1 MAADH
6 SDPRDVISL
15 ARLVEV
21 LLRRRWHVA
30 TVTLA
35 FSLLGLGYAL
45 VARPVYQADL
55 MIQLDDGAAA
65 SSAWSLLG
73 DAASL
78 FDVKS
83 SPGAETQII
92 GSRLVVQRAVEALHL
107 DIEAAPSRLPV
118 IGDLLAR
125 WRTTPGDTA
134 EAIDVVRF
142 DVPHAL
148 EGEVFVL
155 TMQSA
160 TAWQL
165 EGPGLAVPLRGE
177 VAIERAVLSRDG
189 EIRLKV
195 TGCSCRP
202 GAEFTLVRQSRH
214 KTVAAVREKLVVKE
228 PARQSGV
235 LVATLSWPD
244 PDRVRALL
252 HEIGEQYVAQNVAR
266 KSAEAAQSLAF
277 LEKQLPDL
285 KRQLEIAQGRYT
297 SMTAQ
302 EGIVDLTEEARIALK
317 TAAETQNQLL
327 WLKQKKQELATRFT
341 GEHPSLK
348 AVERQVAVVRGKQQ
362 DLDRMV
368 RQLPELQRRTA
379 QLTLDVRV
387 ATDLYTSLLASAQ
400 QLELM
405 KAGRVASARVVDLA
419 VAAEDPVAPD
429 RLRVVLIAMLAGL
442 IAGAGTALALDWIA
456 RTVGEPGEVEQ
467 ILGLSVLGIVPNSAQ
482 QHRVSAMDAGNDGVR
497 LLASVAPSD
506 PAVESLRSL
515 RTALQLS
522 GLGPE
527 RNVLLMT
534 GGEPGAGKTFAVANL
549 AAVLASAGQR
559 VLLVDGDMRRG
570 TLHRIFRRPV
580 APGLAD
586 ALGDV
591 ARASSFVQ
599 REVLHNVDLLCQGNS
614 HANVG
619 ELLAVADFG
628 ACIAAL
634 RGHYDIVLIDTP
646 PVPVA
651 ADAAALA
658 RHADIVLLVARMNHS
673 RLADLEATCKRLH
686 MCGITPYGV
695 ILNGFQP
702 RLGSYGYRHGGYY
715 HRDAASGP
723 ARIAAKSGRFWSLWR
738 KGRRT

>member
-6 SDPRDVISL
+6 SDPRDTISL
-15 ARLVEV
+15 ARLAEV

-30 TVTLA
+30 TITLA

-45 VARPVYQADL
+45 VVRPVYQADL

-107 DIEAAPSRLPV
+107 DIKARPSRLPV
-118 IGDLLAR
+118 IGDLLER
-125 WRTTPGDTA
+125 WRTTHGGAA
-134 EAIDVVRF
+134 EVIDVARF
-142 DVPHAL
+142 DVPRAH
-148 EGEVFVL
+148 EGEAFVL

-177 VAIERAVLSRDG
+177 VAVERAVQSHAG

-195 TGCSCRP
+195 AACSCRP
-202 GAEFTLVRQSRH
+202 GAVFTLVRHSRH
-214 KTVAAVREKLVVKE
+214 KTVAAVRDKLLVKE

-235 LVATLSWPD
+235 LVATLTGPD
-244 PDRVRALL
+244 PEQVRALL

-266 KSAEAAQSLAF
+266 RSAEAAQSLAF
-277 LEKQLPDL
+277 LERQLPDL

-317 TAAETQNQLL
+317 SAAETQTQLL
-327 WLKQKKQELATRFT
+327 WLKQKRQELATRFT
-341 GEHPSLK
+341 GEHPSLQ
-348 AVERQVAVVRGKQQ
+348 AVEQQLGVVRGKQQ
-362 DLDRMV
+362 DLDRIV

-419 VAAEDPVAPD
+419 EAAEDPVAPD

-442 IAGAGTALALDWIA
+442 IAGAGSALALEWIA
-456 RTVGEPGEVEQ
+456 RTVGEPEEVER
-467 ILGLSVLGIVPNSAQ
+467 ILGLSVLGIVPDSAQ
-482 QHRVSAMDAGNDGVR
+482 QHRISATDAGNDGVR

-522 GLGPE
+522 GLSPE
-527 RNVLLMT
+527 HNVLLMT

-570 TLHRIFRRPV
+570 TLHRIFRRPA
-580 APGLAD
+580 APGLAE

-591 ARASSFVQ
+591 ARAGGMVQ
-599 REVLHNVDLLCQGNS
+599 REVLHGVDLLCQGS
-614 HANVG
+614 PHPNVG
-619 ELLAVADFG
+619 ELLAVADYG
-628 ACIAAL
+628 ACITAL

-651 ADAAALA
+651 ADAAAMA
-658 RHADIVLLVARMNHS
+658 RHADVVLLVARMNHS
-673 RLADLEATCKRLH
+673 RFEDLEAACKRLR
-686 MCGITPYGV
+686 MCGITPDGV

-715 HRDAASGP
+715 HHDAASEPGL
-723 ARIAAKSGRFWSLWR
+723 IAAATGRFWPRWR
-738 KGRRT
+738 KGRRS